1 LFFILH
7 IENNTPQHSF
17 LKACDQ
23 NEKTYWSLSLTKKQ
37 EPNKWGLTIRVI
49 QCEAQ

>member
-1 LFFILH
+1 MKKCDEKILLFIQENENPLFFILH

-23 NEKTYWSLSLTKKQ
+23 NEKTY
-37 EPNKWGLTIRVI
+37 
-49 QCEAQ
+49 